1 MSTPGDPDNPFVS
14 VIIPV
19 HNDGERL
26 RTCLT
31 ALSRQ
36 TYGTDRFE
44 VIVVDNGSKVSPGPI
59 VADFPFATFTIET
72 RPGSYCARNHGLSLA
87 RGEMLAFTD
96 ADCVP
101 RPDWLEKGIA
111 AFRREPDAGLVGGKI
126 QVFFKDPGKPTFVE
140 VYESVRAFPQHD
152 YIHEHRYGATAN
164 MITSRAVMD
173 RVGKFNDQ
181 LKSSGDKDFGNRT
194 DKAGL
199 KLIYADD
206 AVVEHPARYSWGEL
220 YKKTARIAAG
230 HWQMDGKPRYTFGK
244 MLLDFRPPVQSWIG
258 WWSNEVLKGANWWK
272 KTQVISVFTFMRYVT
287 AYETWRVYKGAAATR

>member
-1 MSTPGDPDNPFVS
+1 MSLASDVKPFVS

-19 HNDGERL
+19 YNDGERL
-26 RTCLT
+26 RICLT

-36 TYGTDRFE
+36 TYGTSLFE
-44 VIVVDNGSKVSPGPI
+44 VIVVDNGSKVSPEPI
-59 VADFPFATFTIET
+59 VAGVPFAKLTTET
-72 RPGSYCARNHGLSLA
+72 RPGSYCARNPGLTLA
-87 RGEMLAFTD
+87 KGELLAFTD

-101 RPDWLEKGIA
+101 RPDWLDKGVA
-111 AFRREPDAGLVGGKI
+111 AFLREPNAGLVGGRI
-126 QVFFKDPGKPTFVE
+126 QVFFKNPEKPTFVE

-173 RVGKFNDQ
+173 RVGKFNDV
-181 LKSSGDKDFGNRT
+181 LKSSGDKDFGNRV

-206 AVVEHPARYSWGEL
+206 ATVEHPARNSWKEL
-220 YKKTARIAAG
+220 YNKTARLAAG
-230 HWQMDGKPRYTFGK
+230 HWQMDGKPRYTFVK
-244 MLLDFRPPVQSWIG
+244 MLLDFPPPVQSWVG
-258 WWSNEVLKGANWWK
+258 WWSNEVLRGANWWK

-287 AYETWRVYKGAAATR
+287 AYE

>member
-1 MSTPGDPDNPFVS
+1 MSLASDVKPFAS

-19 HNDGERL
+19 YNDGERL

-44 VIVVDNGSKVSPGPI
+44 VIVVDNGSKVSPAPI
-59 VADFPFATFTIET
+59 VSGFPFARFTTET

-87 RGEMLAFTD
+87 KGEILAFTD

-101 RPDWLEKGIA
+101 RPDWLERGVS
-111 AFRREPDAGLVGGKI
+111 AFLREPNAGLVGGKI
-126 QVFFKDPGKPTFVE
+126 QVFFKDPENPTFVE

-152 YIHEHRYGATAN
+152 YIREHRYGATAN

-173 RVGKFNDQ
+173 RVGRFNDA
-181 LKSSGDKDFGNRT
+181 LKSSGDKDFGNRV

-206 AVVEHPARYSWGEL
+206 AIVEHPAR
-220 YKKTARIAAG
+220 
-230 HWQMDGKPRYTFGK
+230 
-244 MLLDFRPPVQSWIG
+244 
-258 WWSNEVLKGANWWK
+258 
-272 KTQVISVFTFMRYVT
+272 
-287 AYETWRVYKGAAATR
+287 